1 MVSKAESWMYE
12 GRDDDGVQVFLDLD
26 SITRVTPESDIVS
39 FKIKADLPTVK
50 SSYVIGSVDVN
61 CKLKE
66 ARTTD
71 LVLVEGNKSTNKNE
85 DSDLHWAPIPEND
98 AIWGRILELVCREH
112 AVK

>member
-26 SITRVTPESDIVS
+26 SITRVTPESDIVT

-71 LVLVEGNKSTNKNE
+71 LVLVEDGKSTNKNGVI
-85 DSDLHWAPIPEND
+85 DPNWVKIPED
-98 AIWGRILELVCREH
+98 DVIWGRILELVCREH